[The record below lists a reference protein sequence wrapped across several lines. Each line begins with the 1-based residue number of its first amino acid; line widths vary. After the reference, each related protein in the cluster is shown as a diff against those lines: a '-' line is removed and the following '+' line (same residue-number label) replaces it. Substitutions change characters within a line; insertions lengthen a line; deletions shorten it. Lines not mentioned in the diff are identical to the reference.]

1 MDLFTLNRILANSRE
16 WFGFRKDYSSDL
28 NFRERI
34 LRNVPGVTSV
44 FIVPSRPSGCL
55 NMVQIVVLREDEVWL
70 YDCIHGDMEDTSG
83 YDYIHFVKGGQ
94 IGVRCG
100 VVEEGPIPPDWAEQE
115 DTMLRSWT
123 EHVYKE

>member
-44 FIVPSRPSGCL
+44 FIVPTSCRL
-55 NMVQIVVLREDEVWL
+55 NRVQIIVLREDEIWV
-70 YDCIHGDMEDTSG
+70 YDCIHGDPADTSG

-100 VVEEGPIPPDWAEQE
+100 VVEEGPRTLNWAKSE
-115 DTMLRSWT
+115 DTMLRSWS